1 MPIAGHDP
9 LFVEPIQLDALADVL
24 PGCTLIGN
32 GATLIHGIQYDSR
45 KIGPGDLFVALSGG
59 YFDGH
64 DFTGQAGTQG
74 ASAILVE
81 RRLAVDVPQIVVH
94 DSRAALARVSARFYG
109 NPSHFMDVIGITGT
123 DGKTTTSYL
132 LESILRAAGWETG
145 VIGTV
150 GVRLGQLA
158 LDADTRQT
166 TPESLDVQRHLAT
179 MLHMGAKAAIIEATS
194 HGLDLHR
201 LDGTRFVTGAVTN
214 VTHEH
219 LEHHKTIA
227 AYRRAKAILFERVGE
242 SGGVAVVNV
251 DDEGAREMIPYS
263 SGAKLVTYS
272 ADGID
277 ADLKALSIQ
286 LSVRGSRFELQ
297 TKRHGDFLVETPM
310 VGLFNVAN
318 VLCALGIALS
328 HDISPELSIN
338 ALRQTPQIPGRME
351 PVSHGQPFAVI
362 VDYAHTPESIEKVL
376 ALLRGLTTGRLIL
389 VMGSAGERDRTKR
402 PIQGDVAA
410 RLADYSV
417 FTTEDPRFE
426 SAEAI
431 IQEIA
436 AGAIAQGAVEGRSF
450 TCVTDR
456 REAVAHALSLAQPGD
471 CVLLAGKGHERSIIW
486 GHEKRPWNESLIASE
501 ILYEMGY
508 GKDRS

>member
-1 MPIAGHDP
+1 
-9 LFVEPIQLDALADVL
+9 
-24 PGCTLIGN
+24 
-32 GATLIHGIQYDSR
+32 
-45 KIGPGDLFVALSGG
+45 
-59 YFDGH
+59 
-64 DFTGQAGTQG
+64 
-74 ASAILVE
+74 
-81 RRLAVDVPQIVVH
+81 
-94 DSRAALARVSARFYG
+94 
-109 NPSHFMDVIGITGT
+109 
-123 DGKTTTSYL
+123 
-132 LESILRAAGWETG
+132 
-145 VIGTV
+145 
-150 GVRLGQLA
+150 
-158 LDADTRQT
+158 
-166 TPESLDVQRHLAT
+166 
-179 MLHMGAKAAIIEATS
+179 
-194 HGLDLHR
+194 
-201 LDGTRFVTGAVTN
+201 
-214 VTHEH
+214 
-219 LEHHKTIA
+219 
-227 AYRRAKAILFERVGE
+227 
-242 SGGVAVVNV
+242 
-251 DDEGAREMIPYS
+251 MIPYS